1 MSKPSDEKRK
11 RLEQYIK
18 SAINFDELNAD
29 ETRKA
34 ALNYFGDDFDDE
46 LFSEL
51 IVKYAPPV
59 PLQPQITD
67 KPFSQMSVDE
77 QLKFEEEQVPPF
89 LQAEVEEELQL
100 KPESFDVRKDLR
112 KDSTFFKEKADTL
125 KQLKTKAENTTD
137 PAERKRLETEL
148 YTNMLGGERL
158 LQIADYTEQEMLE
171 MTMPEKT
178 KVAMSYMPEPLG
190 PMDKFVYALNMNRL
204 KEYSTKNLGEAHQV
218 DRYPE
223 QKIMRDVAYSLDR
236 KIMTVPGIEKF
247 YDVVT
252 DVGPKEFEKLN
263 KLTPDM
269 FPPNQQQQVVD
280 LQKGMSKVLKE
291 TQIILDEGEIEI
303 NEDRLIE
310 NQQVLFGLVNT
321 LNSLIPSEDLKLSTE
336 AFYIDVDA
344 PINTMD
350 LDSEEARLLNLS
362 NKLQQSNN
370 PSDFTEAAI
379 DRIKQLG
386 GEPTASSQAQTSAST
401 KALNLAAGM
410 LDFAFEEGT
419 QPKLGARKL
428 LIEEINNKIQ
438 DLEKEKSKIDPNL
451 RTEKGFEEANQIFRI
466 DNTIDQLKETKKS
479 LSDITFQ
486 EDLANNILSGLQDTI
501 ESTETSQVLRGALD
515 QDLNEM
521 METIRRLNQANEQDP
536 DFLNTS
542 LEAMMRLESMVHSAA
557 NPNETS
563 LDGDRIRLAQMT
575 ANEFLD
581 DQGYYSREMDKFPIY
596 MQNIIIQNTNKKR
609 NGEDISVKELR
620 EMTLGEIDRQTDL
633 RQNLDTRDIQ
643 RFVEYRDEVN
653 RSAPADA
660 INFFLDIGST
670 PTFDPETQTYTKKV
684 NGMGYMLYYMAPAI
698 PRVLT
703 ENVVGALEA
712 GATEGPAAA
721 VSQFTGLE
729 EVLDYLGYEGY
740 SNLPSWSSRV
750 AAKLAVGDPGLMGD
764 VPYLLD
770 LYGFSEET
778 QRAGEFAGLVGDFV
792 IPFERVAL
800 NVAKRPMKTVA
811 KYKYAR
817 FKEGDVGNYTKA
829 EIDNQ
834 KAFGEAIIDAG
845 IGLPSRT
852 EKITEIALPL
862 ATLTDAAVFGTGVPL
877 TYDMGVQGIKSAYG
891 MLTGNVSDV
900 PLPRNVLNYKKLK
913 ENQQQFID
921 EIINERINNERVFTS
936 KELIELKQGHAFE
949 QMLDNGFDP
958 NNIEAFAQKM
968 FPVDTKMREDFIRNT
983 TILMKKMDDNLNS
996 SGLDLQTVYAKHRAN
1011 ETEATPHVYA
1021 EARARYLENSSVN
1034 PKVKNSESYKR
1045 VEQIIKNNGA
1055 MSEADKNMSMA
1066 FLFAVAKTVEPLQPE
1081 KYFDRVVFES
1091 KSQPKKNMDAFF
1103 NSIGK
1108 FVEQIEDDRATLND
1122 LFRTLKEEPAST
1134 RGVKNFYAEKQVD
1147 GVPALFDEADP
1158 NATDIDKTAVVNH
1171 YQRSLN
1177 REVKNE
1183 VKTSEKAPSQI
1194 YTPQYLDIELSK
1206 VSRRIEQYTK
1216 RLQDKD
1222 IEITQKEA
1230 EIEATTDTQIEQQ
1243 KNKELFKLNKER
1255 EKIERA
1261 QVSAEEKGRIFQDLG
1276 TEIYLLDQKN
1286 KESVNRIKQ
1295 DPRFFAEPEE
1305 VKAIAENLKLD
1316 REKITA
1322 PITPETLVERQRT
1335 KREALKRFDV
1345 EAKERMIDQDVEKLA
1360 QKEIELENNP
1370 PENILD
1376 KQALVEEIESL
1387 QQSLLRLY
1395 NTKGIDESNVKVY
1408 SLGGKNE
1415 KARVRFSDYGDGTYR
1430 VETMRNVMSQKKQ
1443 LNLNL
1448 ELYYRSE
1455 FVKSIIEDASY
1466 NGYNQVIIPLGENGI
1481 FHETMGKRV
1490 RTEDYLPFI
1499 DSTQKIKQ
1507 LKKNR
1512 TEFIK
1517 ETGDIS
1523 ALNEE
1528 QRTNF
1533 SQSLNDLNLVVDEA
1547 IKEYQQLSENMR
1559 VTEAHPRLQEIDD
1572 FLTQIVKDYVGDI
1585 DDNAKVEVVNN
1596 EIVVHLTDDF
1606 KNVLGRT
1613 IKEDPSTSFVKGMRF
1628 KKPDETLP
1636 VLPDTNISETQANL
1650 VKETKRRLNN
1660 RKGKIDEKIKKQ
1672 KNTARLFKVENQN
1685 IKIQLEKL
1693 DEFLKTGYLDTGDS
1707 NIQFF
1712 QRSDG
1717 KTVIS
1722 IGDYNIIAREFEHR
1736 GKKGI
1741 LFETLISKT
1750 TGEEIEHTT
1759 SDVIKRARAYEE
1771 FKRAHTELVEDL
1783 TIFAPYLKYFEKYIR
1798 EQGAQGLTLK
1808 QSDYIQF
1815 RKALGI
1821 EDEPHAIQEKY
1832 SLNKLLKEDTPDQA
1846 FKDIFVGKAQLLDA
1860 NMKKQDLSLY
1870 SVVRKGDGT
1879 LRSASQ
1885 RNKQIQ
1891 TFDRQLNQR
1900 FEAKEGP
1907 INATVYR
1914 LTDEPLTNVY
1924 KDSLDPRKKGNQNLD
1939 MNSLSISNT
1948 TDLLTNLL
1956 SKDVEL
1962 FAFDSASDHM
1972 MQNFSDILDQV
1983 GGSSSPNIIKGRN
1996 KVYPMLDLGITK
2008 DPTKSFFGQD
2018 LNTSINT
2025 DLRNTIEY
2033 LGREKVSDT
2042 EQAKINVV
2050 RKIFDVDETLDV
2062 AEQKQILKN
2071 GNDFYQ
2077 TYQPKRT
2084 ANTYFGL
2091 KKKSVQRLIDGLDEN
2106 IDILKRSN
2114 KFDDADLLI
2123 QKKKELADQQASY
2136 AQLENDAVV
2145 FTFGGDK
2152 LNTDILHFAPDQTG
2166 GFGKLRGVMSDLEMV
2181 DENFSNV
2188 LLSMEEIKKSYVE
2201 NSVLD
2206 TVQQGFDSFGME
2218 ISLRDSK
2225 SVETLRAIA
2234 QRFGTDLQEV
2244 TIRDLSGEV
2253 PQSYRYLAFK
2263 FPDELKQNVDN
2274 VTTTRVVRSIETK
2287 DPVMVNG
2294 NTILRLFEEGEVKV
2308 RTPYGELVLRTDK
2321 DALPDDLGT
2330 IIETTIMDINTVA
2343 NRVDFGRFFDS
2354 LDFENAPDGVVTEYQ
2369 QSLYAKGVAREFQ
2382 ERLKNEHNIDIEI
2395 QGLDEIENVGL
2406 DQIQRASKGNREI
2419 ISLSPEEQA
2428 YLQFNS
2434 EEIDVIV
2441 DYDPSRPLSTEELIA
2456 LEQGVGL
2463 NRTLA
2468 AMEEIIQEG
2477 QRLGYDTK
2485 TIFDILGFK
2494 NWQEQVHLDLFN
2506 NKKLPFEYE
2515 KSTFAD
2521 HPKGAYSLAL
2531 PLLFLEYKDRLNL
2544 NNREMVRFGSDA
2556 DLAEPPT
2563 IARPT
2568 FTEGD
2573 VISQIEIDGER
2584 LKVRVTDN
2592 MSVSDFIVV
2601 NANILEILMPQY
2613 GYKNLLNKYDSMR
2626 GRLTQSGVK
2635 QFASEMINYLE
2646 TDRAPDLKT
2655 RSVMDHTLGMLS
2667 QIWDLAHRQDVPES
2681 MAQRW
2686 NTIFNPVGRAAQ
2698 EAARLSYRKHI
2709 KFRSKIGAT
2718 GKLDAISAGPAKRI
2732 GASVQERLGVYSTKD
2747 LLERINQSPNI
2758 RKLQRS
2764 AVTEDGRPLYRFGA
2778 LKVGDEIDPKT
2789 LLTTLFGIIRAD
2801 EISSPKFQNTLVGKL
2816 FDFVGNRFTEERV
2829 KVTDQYYAPVKL
2841 RDQLDAKVN
2850 AQLRIIFGEKLN
2862 FDATTER
2869 ITFTDNNQRDMF
2881 LSVLNSLG
2889 DIEST
2894 ALVIP
2899 GTLVKF
2905 LHQPEGRNF
2914 ITKSEY
2920 NAFQNA
2926 LLNREAPIG
2935 YSNRKVDVLQNQNS
2949 IFKKFSKALRDT
2961 NTTEGVI
2968 QDIMSSLSNFLGVW
2982 IIENAMDDLP
2992 ISIQPAFSQ
3001 YRANLSKASQEL
3013 TRLMRS
3019 IVKEGNEAKSIIKR
3033 YRELGLSEVEAQAQ
3047 ADQFLK
3053 QSNTAKKLALVN
3065 QVIENNMRTF
3075 EVVDRSKIPQFY
3087 KMYDNIFEPK
3097 STNIFEMFS
3106 IENLDQI
3113 QNVLTSKKNGISDA
3127 NRMAV
3132 QTLRKYTNQ
3141 YIEFKR
3147 NNPNDQFILGKEA
3160 LVEINQMIMEIK
3172 QSFKSR
3178 YNLFDQIV
3186 EKLFKRLTG
3195 YTKTDKG
3202 LSGYTS
3208 IINRKLLSL
3217 LFEGRILEDPSIDKF
3232 RRRVLPEH
3240 IFDENTKGQIIF
3252 KDSGEVLTKESA
3264 TQFLYNNGYGFI
3276 NDTTSFKFT
3285 GKDNQISQSVK
3296 GASTIEN
3303 LKNAV
3308 AEVIRFQDAQ
3318 SLQTWMASDAKIKT
3332 NFLDF
3337 SPQTGRQD
3345 ALTILGSVAIL
3356 SQELLAIDQLATSLT
3371 LNKFQDLRTRLEER
3385 KQMIGNLFIDDT
3397 ETFFNKVK
3405 DYVSNIASGTLEEV
3419 GGMRTTSKEKLV
3431 IIDGE
3436 MPKLEDSL
3444 NNFHAYEIALQIFKD
3459 LDIEIKATRKNVVE
3473 YELLGK
3479 KYLLPE
3485 DFVNGLEKMR
3495 EEIIGSISLGRF
3507 GESQITDNMIIYMA
3521 EKNRVLDTL
3530 SEENK
3535 QKLLQANSTPKTAET
3550 DFKKAIYDA
3559 GKGIL
3564 GFSFLTGLPI
3574 YFIYQNFGQGLALSL
3589 TGAVFTQKALT
3600 YAIIRENVGKVISK
3614 TLSIVGMEKVLNEV
3628 AMQQVANRLYFRFI
3642 TDTMHLLPE
3651 KSESYQAIQKI
3662 INDHN
3667 GIKPRSPAN
3676 SFTQNRL
3683 IEGAALTIGSF
3694 LAPHVGILQFA
3705 GYGLLGLGLGKGL
3718 IDYYGM
3724 RKDFAK
3730 NKAFVTD
3737 VQKLIDNDI
3746 EKFLQKLDD
3755 VAIDEDYAKNIDKW
3769 SRQIKEFQQYLAAPN
3784 RRFSELER
3792 NTDVFLK
3799 VFAEMYNLPKVSTNI
3814 KVGVTALSGPA
3825 YWNTSWF
3832 GLNNQH
3838 QLEHGITSKVTAAGA
3853 GFVIPYALTG
3863 SAMFGF
3869 QASRLAVVAH
3879 DYLKFKMHAKN
3890 RQMLNGGS
3898 AQHRPQQIAMLMD
3911 DIQETSLAA
3920 RVGIEQATLGYL
3932 SGTQLASIAG
3942 TGETILPIAGVAI
3955 GTLTGL
3961 GLKKMLSKLENQK
3974 ARQKFFIITEGGKI
3988 YTYKDILNLMSEHN
4002 VLTTYVREETGQLI
4016 ADEARYL
4023 YPSIVE
4029 NARYKNKLL
4038 NRTAMEIAESY
4049 DLYYRIGEFIDLLE
4063 TGSRPED
4070 AAKKIRDTY
4079 FDYSD
4084 LSPFEKKYLRNI
4096 VLFYSFQRKNLFFM
4110 ARKFQE
4116 NPERIMGWMRLTK
4129 DSQEY
4134 AHDRKDA
4141 ELFTG
4146 PFMAGRLQLPPVD
4159 GLIKDLER
4167 VGAPTKEPV
4176 TVLPMSNVYDIMLM
4190 SSAALNNP
4198 FSEDPDGSFQKYL
4211 LTSMGPPAQALLIP
4225 FTEKVPFTEREL
4237 RFQNIDPRM
4246 VYFMQKQFG
4255 HYVFG
4260 PKNSGALIEYDA
4272 ELLNDSVVG
4281 GLKATAYRRAQ
4292 KGLNPLAP
4300 YIYKPTDNSAGYMYN
4315 ILSQSLLP
4323 ATQATLAGKILFP
4336 FLPSGRAARTYD
4348 ALDRIDA
4355 LEKIVGASLID
4366 QACRNLGYATNRQI
4380 IGQAVEQLRNRGE
4393 EINDELV
4400 AEEAKKIITDI
4411 LNITANQAGTSEQ
4424 FKQLQSQMCD
4434 IYIEND
4440 FVNINAALNVM
4451 GGLPSIYKIPEDA
4464 LKQQEL
4470 FILGRKRG
4478 GQD

>member
-1 MSKPSDEKRK
+1 MSKPADKTLERFKFFVESLTKTDLNENQIREIA
-11 RLEQYIK
+11 LEQYG
-18 SAINFDELNAD
+18 E
-29 ETRKA
+29 
-34 ALNYFGDDFDDE
+34 DFDDAI
-46 LFSEL
+46 FSQVINESGL
-51 IVKYAPPV
+51 KTSLPT
-59 PLQPQITD
+59 QITD

-77 QLKFEEEQVPPF
+77 QLKFEEEEVPPS

-100 KPESFDVRKDLR
+100 KPESFELR
-112 KDSTFFKEKADTL
+112 RQYKQGSTYYKELADTVKRYNKL
-125 KQLKTKAENTTD
+125 IENETD
-137 PAERKRLETEL
+137 PVEQKRLETEL
-148 YTNMLGGERL
+148 YTNMLGGSEL
-158 LQIADYTEQEMLE
+158 LEFAEYTDKDVLE
-171 MTMPEKT
+171 MTLPEKT

-204 KEYSTKNLGEAHQV
+204 KEYSTKNLGETHQV

-236 KIMTVPGIEKF
+236 KIMTVPAIEKF

-269 FPPNQQQQVVD
+269 FPPNQQQQVVE
-280 LQKGMSKVLKE
+280 LQKGMSKVLQE
-291 TQIILDEGEIEI
+291 TRDILDEGEIEI

-321 LNSLIPSEDLKLSTE
+321 LNALIPSPDLKLSTD
-336 AFYIDVDA
+336 AVAINVDA
-344 PINTMD
+344 PSPGKEQTR
-350 LDSEEARLLNLS
+350 EETQLIQLQK
-362 NKLQQSNN
+362 KLQYANN
-370 PSDFTEAAI
+370 PNDFSDDAI
-379 DRIKQLG
+379 ERIKQLG
-386 GEPTASSQAQTSAST
+386 GEPTSSSQDQTSAFR
-401 KALNLAAGM
+401 KGLNVLTSMGSYEK
-410 LDFAFEEGT
+410 EELT

-428 LIEEINNKIQ
+428 LIKEIENKIQ
-438 DLEKEKSKIDPNL
+438 DLEKEKARSPKDFDYSSP
-451 RTEKGFEEANQIFRI
+451 RGFQEALATQNIPNQIEK
-466 DNTIDQLKETKKS
+466 LKETKKS

-486 EDLANNILSGLQDTI
+486 EDLASNVLSGFQDTI
-501 ESTETSQVLRGALD
+501 DSTETAQVLRGALD

-521 METIRRLNQANEQDP
+521 METIRRLNKVNDDDP
-536 DFLNTS
+536 EFLNTS
-542 LEAMMRLESMVHSAA
+542 MEAMMRMESMVHSAA

-575 ANEFLD
+575 SDQFLD
-581 DQGYYSREMDKFPIY
+581 DQGYSFREMDKFPIY
-596 MQNIIIQNTNKKR
+596 MQNIIIQNTNKRR
-609 NGEDISVKELR
+609 NGEEISVKELR

-653 RSAPADA
+653 KSAPADA

-684 NGMGYMLYYMAPAI
+684 NAMGYMLYYVAPAI

-703 ENVVGALEA
+703 EQYVGALEA
-712 GATEGPAAA
+712 GATEGLAAGL
-721 VSQFTGLE
+721 SQFTGLE
-729 EVLDYLGYEGY
+729 NILDYLGYEGY

-750 AAKLAVGDPGLMGD
+750 AAKIAVGDPGLMGD

-770 LYGFSEET
+770 LYGLSEET
-778 QRAGEFAGLVGDFV
+778 QRAGEFAGLVADFV
-792 IPFERVAL
+792 VPYEKVAF
-800 NVAKRPMKTVA
+800 NVAKRPAKTIA

-817 FKEGDVGNYTKA
+817 FKEGDIGYYTKA
-829 EIDNQ
+829 DIDNQ
-834 KAFGEAIIDAG
+834 KAFSEAIIDAG
-845 IGLPSRT
+845 IGLPGRG

-877 TYDMGVQGIKSAYG
+877 TIDMATQAGKSVYG
-891 MLTGNVSDV
+891 MMTGNISDV
-900 PLPRNVLNYKKLK
+900 PFSRNVANYNNLK
-913 ENQQQFID
+913 DNQQQFID
-921 EIINERINNERVFTS
+921 SILNERINNERTFTQ
-936 KELIELKQGHAFE
+936 KELIEMRESHSFVEL
-949 QMLDNGFDP
+949 LDNGFDP
-958 NNIEAFAQKM
+958 NNIEPFAQRM
-968 FPVDTKMREDFIRNT
+968 FPHDTRMQEDFIRNT
-983 TILMKKMDDNLNS
+983 KIYMTKLDDNLNAFDT
-996 SGLDLQTVYAKHRAN
+996 DLKTEYAKIRAN
-1011 ETEATPHVYA
+1011 ETEALPHIYA
-1021 EARARYLENSSVN
+1021 EARARYLENTTVP
-1034 PKVKNSESYKR
+1034 PKVKNTDSYKK
-1045 VEQIIKNNGA
+1045 VEQILNNNDT
-1055 MSEADKNMSMA
+1055 MSDADKNMSMA
-1066 FLFAVAKTVEPLQPE
+1066 FMFAVAKTVEPLQPE
-1081 KYFDRVVFES
+1081 KFFDRVVFES
-1091 KSQPKKNMDAFF
+1091 KTQPKDNMV
-1103 NSIGK
+1103 SIYNHVGK
-1108 FVEQIEDDRATLND
+1108 FVEKVEDNSATLND
-1122 LFRTLKEEPAST
+1122 LFETLKDEPAST

-1177 REVKNE
+1177 RTVKNE
-1183 VKTSEKAPSQI
+1183 TRTTEKAPSQI
-1194 YTPQYLDIELSK
+1194 YTPQYLDVEFGK
-1206 VSRRIEQYTK
+1206 VSRRVDQYTE
-1216 RLQDKD
+1216 RLKNKD
-1222 IEITQKEA
+1222 IEIAQKEA
-1230 EIEATTDTQIEQQ
+1230 EIQATTDTQIKEQ
-1243 KNKELFKLNKER
+1243 KSKELFKLNR
-1255 EKIERA
+1255 EKGKIQRA
-1261 QVSAEEKGRIFQDLG
+1261 QVSAIQKGAIYKDLG

-1286 KESVNRIKQ
+1286 IESVNRIKQ
-1295 DPRFFAEPEE
+1295 DPRFFADPEE
-1305 VKAIAENLKLD
+1305 AKAIAENLKID
-1316 REKITA
+1316 REKTTA
-1322 PITPETLVERQRT
+1322 PITPETLVERQKN
-1335 KREALKRFDV
+1335 KRELLKRFDV
-1345 EAKERMIDQDVEKLA
+1345 DTKERIVEQNTEKLV
-1360 QKEIELENNP
+1360 QKQIELENVL
-1370 PENILD
+1370 PENILE
-1376 KQALVEEIESL
+1376 KQALIEEIETL
-1387 QQSLLRLY
+1387 KQSLLRLY

-1408 SLGGKNE
+1408 SLGGKDE

-1466 NGYNQVIIPLGENGI
+1466 NGYNQVVIPLGENGI

-1490 RTEDYLPFI
+1490 RTKDYLPFI
-1499 DSTQKIKQ
+1499 DSTQKIRE

-1517 ETGDIS
+1517 ETGNIT
-1523 ALNEE
+1523 ALNED
-1528 QRTNF
+1528 QRANF
-1533 SQSLNDLNLVVDEA
+1533 SQSLDGFNVAIDEA
-1547 IKEYQQLSENMR
+1547 LREHQQLSENMI
-1559 VTEAHPRLQEIDD
+1559 VTESHSRLKEIDQ
-1572 FLTQIVKDYVGDI
+1572 FLTESVDQYVNDI
-1585 DDNAKVEVVNN
+1585 DSNAKVEVVNN
-1596 EIVVHLTDDF
+1596 EIVVHLTDEF

-1613 IKEDPSTSFVKGMRF
+1613 IQEDPSTSFLKGMYF
-1628 KKPDETLP
+1628 KKPDESLP
-1636 VLPDTNISETQANL
+1636 VLPDININEGQADL
-1650 VKETKRRLNN
+1650 VKEAKRRLNN
-1660 RKGKIDEKIKKQ
+1660 RKGIIDEKIKKQ

-1722 IGDYNIIAREFEHR
+1722 IGDYNIIVREFEHR

-1759 SDVIKRARAYEE
+1759 SKVIERARLYEE
-1771 FKRAHTELVEDL
+1771 YKRSHTELVEDL
-1783 TIFAPYLKYFEKYIR
+1783 TTFAPYLKYFEKYIR
-1798 EQGAQGLTLK
+1798 VQGAQGLNLK
-1808 QSDYIQF
+1808 QPDYIQF

-1832 SLNKLLKEDTPDQA
+1832 SLHKLLKEDTPDQA
-1846 FKDIFVGKAQLLDA
+1846 FKDIFVGKARTLET
-1860 NMKKQDLSLY
+1860 NMKKLDLSLN
-1870 SVVRKGDGT
+1870 SVVRDRKGKI
-1879 LRSASQ
+1879 RSASQ
-1885 RNKQIQ
+1885 INNQIQ

-1924 KDSLDPRKKGNQNLD
+1924 KDSLDPRKDGNQNLD

-2018 LNTSINT
+2018 LNNSINP

-2062 AEQKQILKN
+2062 AEQKQILKS

-2091 KKKSVQRLIDGLDEN
+2091 KKKSIQRLIDGLDEN
-2106 IDILKRSN
+2106 IDILKRAN
-2114 KFDDADLLI
+2114 KFDDAELLT
-2123 QKKKELADQQASY
+2123 QKKKELVDQQASY

-2152 LNTDILHFAPDQTG
+2152 LNADILHFAPDQTG
-2166 GFGKLRGVMSDLEMV
+2166 GFGKLRGVMSDLEMF
-2181 DENFSNV
+2181 DSSFSNV
-2188 LLSMEEIKKSYVE
+2188 LLNIDMEEIKKSYVE

-2253 PQSYRYLAFK
+2253 PQSYQYLVFK
-2263 FPDELKQNVDN
+2263 FPDELKQNIDN

-2294 NTILRLFEEGEVKV
+2294 NTIVRLFDEGEVKV
-2308 RTPYGELVLRTDK
+2308 RTPYGEMILRTDK
-2321 DALPDDLGT
+2321 DVLPDDLAG

-2343 NRVDFGRFFDS
+2343 NRVDFGRFFDA
-2354 LDFENAPDGVVTEYQ
+2354 LDFENAPDGVVREYQ

-2419 ISLSPEEQA
+2419 ITLSPEEQT
-2428 YLQFNS
+2428 YLAINS
-2434 EEIDVIV
+2434 QEIDVLV
-2441 DYDPSRPLSTEELIA
+2441 DYDSLRSLTTEELIG

-2468 AMEEIIQEG
+2468 EMEEIIRDG
-2477 QRLGYDTK
+2477 LSNKHDAK
-2485 TIFDILGFK
+2485 TIFDALGFK
-2494 NWQEQVHLDLFN
+2494 NWLEQIHFDLFN

-2515 KSTFAD
+2515 KSSFAE
-2521 HPKGAYSLAL
+2521 HPKGAHSLAL
-2531 PLLFLEYKDRLNL
+2531 PLLFLEHKDRFNY
-2544 NNREMVRFGSDA
+2544 NNRAMMRFGESA
-2556 DLAEPPT
+2556 DLTESP
-2563 IARPT
+2563 IVARPT
-2568 FTEGD
+2568 FKEGD
-2573 VISQIEIDGER
+2573 VISQVEIDGER

-2601 NANILEILMPQY
+2601 NANILEMLMPEY

-2635 QFASEMINYLE
+2635 QFASEMINYLD
-2646 TDRAPDLKT
+2646 TDEVADLKT

-2686 NTIFNPVGRAAQ
+2686 NTVFNPVGRAAQ
-2698 EAARLSYRKHI
+2698 EATRLSYRKHI

-2718 GKLDAISAGPAKRI
+2718 GTLDAISAGPAKRI
-2732 GASVQERLGVYSTKD
+2732 GASVQERLRVYSTKD
-2747 LLERINQSPNI
+2747 LLERLNVSPNI

-2778 LKVGDEIDPKT
+2778 FKLGDEIDPK
-2789 LLTTLFGIIRAD
+2789 LLLSSVFGIIRAD
-2801 EISSPKFQNTLVGKL
+2801 DISSPKFQNTTIGK
-2816 FDFVGNRFTEERV
+2816 FYDFIGNRFSDERV
-2829 KVTDQYYAPVKL
+2829 KVTDQYYAPPKL
-2841 RDQLDAKVN
+2841 RDQLDAKVKG
-2850 AQLRIIFGEKLN
+2850 QLRIIFGEKLN
-2862 FDATTER
+2862 FDTTTER
-2869 ITFTDNNQRDMF
+2869 ITFTGNKDMF

-2889 DIEST
+2889 DVEST

-2899 GTLVKF
+2899 STLVEL
-2905 LHQPEGRNF
+2905 LHKPESRNF

-2935 YSNRKVDVLQNQNS
+2935 YSNKKVDVLQNQNNLIS
-2949 IFKKFSKALRDT
+2949 KFRKFFREMS
-2961 NTTEGVI
+2961 TTEGAV
-2968 QDIMSSLSNFLGVW
+2968 QDLFSSVSNFFGVW
-2982 IIENAMDDLP
+2982 VVENVMDDLP
-2992 ISIQPAFSQ
+2992 ISIQPAFNQ
-3001 YRANLSKASQEL
+3001 YKANLSKASQEL

-3019 IVKEGNEAKSIIKR
+3019 IVKEGNEAQAIVKR
-3033 YRELGLSEVEAQAQ
+3033 YKELGMTEAEAQAR
-3047 ADQFLK
+3047 ADQFLR
-3053 QSNTAKKLALVN
+3053 QNNTAKKLALVN
-3065 QVIENNMRTF
+3065 QVIENNIKTF
-3075 EVVDRSKIPQFY
+3075 EVVDRQKIPQFY
-3087 KMYDNIFEPK
+3087 RMYDNIFDPK
-3097 STNIFEMFS
+3097 TTNVFEMFS
-3106 IENLDQI
+3106 IENLEQM
-3113 QNVLTSKKNGISDA
+3113 QNVLTSKKSGLSDA
-3127 NRMAV
+3127 NHMAI
-3132 QTLRKYTNQ
+3132 QTLREYTNQ
-3141 YIEFKR
+3141 YIEFR
-3147 NNPNDQFILGKEA
+3147 RINPDGEFKLGKED
-3160 LVEINQMIMEIK
+3160 LVIINQMILEIK
-3172 QSFKSR
+3172 QSFKSK

-3202 LSGYTS
+3202 LSAYTS
-3208 IINRKLLSL
+3208 IMNRKLLTL
-3217 LFEGRILEDPSIDKF
+3217 LFEGRILQDAGMDKF

-3240 IFDENTKGQIIF
+3240 IFEENTKGQTIF
-3252 KDSGEVLTKESA
+3252 KGSGEVLTKESA
-3264 TQFLYNNGYGFI
+3264 IEFLYNNGYGFV

-3285 GKDNQISQSVK
+3285 GKDNQISRSVK
-3296 GASTIEN
+3296 GASTIED

-3308 AEVIRFQDAQ
+3308 AEVIRFEDAQ
-3318 SLQTWMASDAKIKT
+3318 SLQTWMASDPKIKT

-3356 SQELLAIDQLATSLT
+3356 SQELLAIDELATTLT

-3385 KQMIGNLFIDDT
+3385 KQMVGNLFIDDT
-3397 ETFFNKVK
+3397 EIFFNKVK
-3405 DYVSNIASGTLEEV
+3405 QYVSAIASGELDEP
-3419 GGMRTTSKEKLV
+3419 GRMRTTTKDKLI

-3436 MPKLEDSL
+3436 LPKLENSL
-3444 NNFHAYEIALQIFKD
+3444 NDFHAYEIAMDIFKD

-3485 DFVNGLEKMR
+3485 DFVNGLEQMR
-3495 EEIIGSISLGRF
+3495 EEVIGSISLGRF
-3507 GESQITDNMIIYMA
+3507 GESQIVDNMAIYMA
-3521 EKNRVLDTL
+3521 EKNLVLDAL

-3535 QKLLQANSTPKTAET
+3535 QQMLQSNSTPKTPET

-3559 GKGIL
+3559 GKGSL
-3564 GFSFLTGLPI
+3564 SFAFLTGSVAYL
-3574 YFIYQNFGQGLALSL
+3574 FAGQEFALAL
-3589 TGAVFTQKALT
+3589 TGAVASQKLMTYAVIREYVNAALGKAL
-3600 YAIIRENVGKVISK
+3600 S
-3614 TLSIVGMEKVLNEV
+3614 TLRLNNTLDQI
-3628 AMQQVANRLYFRFI
+3628 AMQKIANRLYFRFV

-3651 KSESYQAIQKI
+3651 KSESYVAFQKI
-3662 INDHN
+3662 LNEHN
-3667 GIKPRSPAN
+3667 GIKPTNPAD
-3676 SFTQNRL
+3676 SFTREAL
-3683 IEGAALTIGSF
+3683 IKGATFTVGSF
-3694 LAPHVGILQFA
+3694 FAPHFGILQAFGMLYLGA
-3705 GYGLLGLGLGKGL
+3705 GTFKGMYDL
-3718 IDYYGM
+3718 YGM
-3724 RKDFAK
+3724 RKNYPK

-3737 VQKLIDNDI
+3737 VQNLMDNDI
-3746 EKFLQKLDD
+3746 QRFLQKLDN
-3755 VAIDEDYAKNIDKW
+3755 VPLDEDYRNNINKW
-3769 SRQIKEFQQYLAAPN
+3769 SRQIKQFQQYLAAPD
-3784 RRFSELER
+3784 RRFSEIER
-3792 NTDVFLK
+3792 NIDVYLK
-3799 VFAEMYNLPKVSTNI
+3799 TYAEMFNIPRLSTNI

-3838 QLEHGITSKVTAAGA
+3838 QLEHGITSKVTAAAA
-3853 GFVIPYALTG
+3853 GFALPYALTG
-3863 SAMFGF
+3863 SPMFGF
-3869 QASRLAVVAH
+3869 QTSRLAVVAH
-3879 DYLKFKMHAKN
+3879 DYLKSRMHAKN

-3898 AQHRPQQIAMLMD
+3898 AQHRPQQIAMLMN
-3911 DIQETSLAA
+3911 DIQETSLAS

-3932 SGTQLASIAG
+3932 SGAQLASIAG
-3942 TGETILPIAGVAI
+3942 TGETILPIAGVAV
-3955 GTLTGL
+3955 GMMAGL
-3961 GLKKMLSKLENQK
+3961 GVKKLLTNLEHQK
-3974 ARQKFFIITEGGKI
+3974 ARQKFFIMTNGGKI
-3988 YTYKDILNLMSEHN
+3988 YTYKDLVGLMHEHN

-4023 YPSIVE
+4023 YPTLAEQVT
-4029 NARYKNKLL
+4029 RHGNKRL
-4038 NRTAMEIAESY
+4038 NRLAMEIAESY

-4070 AAKKIRDTY
+4070 AAKKIRNTY

-4084 LSPFEKKYLRNI
+4084 LSPFEKKWLRNI
-4096 VLFYSFQRKNLFFM
+4096 VLFYSFQRKNLDFM
-4110 ARKFQE
+4110 ARKFLE
-4116 NPERIMGWMRLTK
+4116 NPERIFGWMRLTK

-4134 AHDRKDA
+4134 AYDRKDA
-4141 ELFTG
+4141 ELYTG
-4146 PFMAGRLQLPPVD
+4146 PFMQGRIELPPVD
-4159 GLIKDLER
+4159 GLLKDLDR

-4190 SSAALNNP
+4190 STAALNNP

-4225 FTEKVPFTEREL
+4225 FTEEVPFTQREL

-4246 VYFMQKQFG
+4246 IYFMQKYG
-4255 HYVFG
+4255 HNIMG
-4260 PKNSGALIEYDA
+4260 PKNSGAIIEYDA
-4272 ELLNDSVVG
+4272 ELLKDSVVG
-4281 GLKATAYRRAQ
+4281 GLKSTAYRRAQ

-4300 YIYKPTDNSAGYMYN
+4300 YIYKPVDNRAGYLYN

-4323 ATQATLAGKILFP
+4323 ASQATLLGKLLFP
-4336 FLPSGRAARTYD
+4336 VLPSGRAARTYD
-4348 ALDRIDA
+4348 SLDRIDA

-4366 QACRNLGYATNRQI
+4366 LTCRNLGYTTNKQL

-4393 EINDELV
+4393 DATDPELV
-4400 AEEAKKIITDI
+4400 GEEVKKIAKDI
-4411 LNITANQAGTSEQ
+4411 LNVTAKQAGASEDYLE
-4424 FKQLQSQMCD
+4424 LQSQMCD
-4434 IYIEND
+4434 IYIVNE
-4440 FVNINAALNVM
+4440 FVGINAALNTM
-4451 GGLPSIYKIPEDA
+4451 GGLPSIQHVPIDA
-4464 LKQQEL
+4464 MIQMEL
-4470 FILGRKRG
+4470 FILNKKRG